1 MSFFF
6 SRTVLQNLRKVV
18 TAVRE
23 STLHRRLQLGPTV
36 SELAGCL
43 MRHRKPTG
51 AAQDTGGRCKS
62 WRSSRPC
69 AATGAACT
77 EGFRTKL
84 STAAGDGANRHR
96 LTYLR
101 VQQESLRRFDLGAH
115 AVGVASPDDGKVLFL
130 HLLLHT
136 LVKNDNMEITELEL
150 LYEVTAASFP
160 DYR

>member
-23 STLHRRLQLGPTV
+23 STLQRRLQLGPTV

-96 LTYLR
+96 LTNYAYNRSHFAALTW
-101 VQQESLRRFDLGAH
+101 EH
-115 AVGVASPDDGKVLFL
+115 MPWASPRQ
-130 HLLLHT
+130 T
-136 LVKNDNMEITELEL
+136 
-150 LYEVTAASFP
+150 TARFSFFI
-160 DYR
+160 YCCTRW